1 MANNYKEYSDSDEH
15 VQLKNGHSNYLQEIR
30 NLLYIL
36 YLHNMIFGKHDFF
49 SLQKNHVE
57 VQVHASKILTQKF
70 SLISTAE
77 QSERKAIRKRQLEVD
92 QVELKWKIQQAVE
105 EFNAKLL
112 NLYKMRVAIEKCIL
126 AEELKILL
134 YDRRMSV
141 QDQLDREEEKLV

>member
-1 MANNYKEYSDSDEH
+1 
-15 VQLKNGHSNYLQEIR
+15 
-30 NLLYIL
+30 
-36 YLHNMIFGKHDFF
+36 MIGK
-49 SLQKNHVE
+49 
-57 VQVHASKILTQKF
+57 VHASKILTQKF

-126 AEELKILL
+126 AEELKTLL

>member
-1 MANNYKEYSDSDEH
+1 
-15 VQLKNGHSNYLQEIR
+15 
-30 NLLYIL
+30 
-36 YLHNMIFGKHDFF
+36 MIGK
-49 SLQKNHVE
+49 
-57 VQVHASKILTQKF
+57 VHASKILTQKF

>member
-1 MANNYKEYSDSDEH
+1 
-15 VQLKNGHSNYLQEIR
+15 
-30 NLLYIL
+30 
-36 YLHNMIFGKHDFF
+36 MIGK
-49 SLQKNHVE
+49 
-57 VQVHASKILTQKF
+57 VHASKILTQKF

-77 QSERKAIRKRQLEVD
+77 QSKRKAIRKRQLEVAR
-92 QVELKWKIQQAVE
+92 VELKWKIQEAVE
-105 EFNAKLL
+105 EFDAKLL

>member
-1 MANNYKEYSDSDEH
+1 
-15 VQLKNGHSNYLQEIR
+15 
-30 NLLYIL
+30 
-36 YLHNMIFGKHDFF
+36 MIGK
-49 SLQKNHVE
+49 
-57 VQVHASKILTQKF
+57 VHASKILTQKF

-92 QVELKWKIQQAVE
+92 RVELKRKIQEAVE
-105 EFNAKLL
+105 EFDAKLL

>member
-1 MANNYKEYSDSDEH
+1 
-15 VQLKNGHSNYLQEIR
+15 
-30 NLLYIL
+30 
-36 YLHNMIFGKHDFF
+36 MIGK
-49 SLQKNHVE
+49 
-57 VQVHASKILTQKF
+57 VHASKILTQKF

-77 QSERKAIRKRQLEVD
+77 QSKRKAIRKRQLEVD
-92 QVELKWKIQQAVE
+92 RVELKWKIQEDVE
-105 EFNAKLL
+105 EFDAKLL

>member
-1 MANNYKEYSDSDEH
+1 MHCIFCLEH
-15 VQLKNGHSNYLQEIR
+15 RGGNLIVSFSNR
-30 NLLYIL
+30 A
-36 YLHNMIFGKHDFF
+36 F
-49 SLQKNHVE
+49 
-57 VQVHASKILTQKF
+57 
-70 SLISTAE
+70 ISTAE

-92 QVELKWKIQQAVE
+92 RVELKRKIQEAVE
-105 EFNAKLL
+105 EFDAKLL